1 MIKQN
6 YNTYCR
12 KCRNSR
18 FWQSLFES
26 RVRHL
31 LAEKKDGKRITIR
44 LSKRIESKLSGN
56 ISEIVLRNL
65 ALEVAKQMTAYDDEE
80 IKEFNI

>member
-1 MIKQN
+1 MINQH
-6 YNTYCR
+6 YNNYCR
-12 KCRNSR
+12 KCRNNK
-18 FWQSLFES
+18 FWSSLFNW

-44 LSKRIESKLSGN
+44 LSRTIESKLSGN

-65 ALEVAKQMTAYDDEE
+65 ALEVAKQMTIYDD
-80 IKEFNI
+80 KLLKGLK

>member
-1 MIKQN
+1 MINQH
-6 YNTYCR
+6 YNNYCR
-12 KCRNSR
+12 KCRNSK
-18 FWQSLFES
+18 FWSSLFNW

-44 LSKRIESKLSGN
+44 LSRTIESKLSGN

-65 ALEVAKQMTAYDDEE
+65 ALEVAKQMTIYDDELL
-80 IKEFNI
+80 KGLK